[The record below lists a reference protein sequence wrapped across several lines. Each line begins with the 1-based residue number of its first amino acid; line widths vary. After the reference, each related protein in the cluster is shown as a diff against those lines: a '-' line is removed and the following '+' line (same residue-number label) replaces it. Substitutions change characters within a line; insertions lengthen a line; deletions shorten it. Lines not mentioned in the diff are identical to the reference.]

1 VARVSNGGKTNHI
14 NSIFTVIT
22 PMLYLSCNKI
32 CKTNVIQFIN
42 ENKVTE
48 TFIDTSI
55 VVPEKDVA

>member
-1 VARVSNGGKTNHI
+1 
-14 NSIFTVIT
+14 
-22 PMLYLSCNKI
+22 MLYLSCNKI